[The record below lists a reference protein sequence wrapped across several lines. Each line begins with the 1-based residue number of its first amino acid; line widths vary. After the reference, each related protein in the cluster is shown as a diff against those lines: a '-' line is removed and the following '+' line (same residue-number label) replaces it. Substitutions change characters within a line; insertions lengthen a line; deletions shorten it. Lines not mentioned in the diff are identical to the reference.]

1 MTMQFK
7 KAYRYRVYPDEKR
20 QQLLKEELWLSHTF
34 YNKLLERT
42 IKEYMNDKKSKINR
56 KIFNRYMKDITQ
68 EDKRFLK
75 IYSQTRQDIRDRL
88 IKAYQNFFK
97 RVQRRKKGEK
107 IKVGFPR
114 FRSIDKYKSF
124 AYPQDNGSFHIEK
137 NMLRISRIGRMK
149 IELHRQIQGTIKT
162 LTIKKEAN
170 QYYAIFTTVQ
180 ESEIPKIENTNP
192 IGIDVGLTTFASFSD
207 GATIRKPKFTTK
219 NEKRLHR
226 WERIKAR
233 RQKGSRNREKAKLRI
248 QEIWQDTTNQNKDFI
263 EKETTKLINS
273 GYTSF
278 VMEDLEIRNMVKNHK
293 YARSIQEA
301 TWGMFRQILSCKA
314 ESAGMKVVPVPYQ
327 YTTQACSR
335 CHNVK
340 KGDDKLTLKDR
351 LYNCYVCGMVMDRDV
366 NASINILNRATAG
379 RAGSNASG
387 DATSTIQQVSQVV
400 SLKQEHT
407 LLIAEE
413 AHML

>member
-1 MTMQFK
+1 MMQSK
-7 KAYRYRVYPDEKR
+7 KAYRFRIYPDGKR
-20 QQLLKEELWLSHTF
+20 QQLLNEEIWLSHAF

-42 IKEYMNDKKSKINR
+42 IKEYVNDKKSKISR
-56 KIFNRYMKDITQ
+56 KIFNRYMKDIGQ

-114 FRSIDKYKSF
+114 FRSIDKYRSF
-124 AYPQDNGSFHIEK
+124 TYPQNNGSFYIEK
-137 NMLRISRIGRMK
+137 NMLRISRIGRMR
-149 IELHRQIQGTIKT
+149 IELHRQIQGMIKT
-162 LTIKKEAN
+162 LNIKKEAN
-170 QYYAIFTTVQ
+170 RYYAIFTTIQ
-180 ESEIPKIENTNP
+180 ESEIPKIENIKP
-192 IGIDVGLTTFASFSD
+192 VGIDVGLTTFASLSD
-207 GATIRKPKFTTK
+207 GTAIIKPKFVRN
-219 NEKRLHR
+219 NEKRLHH

-233 RQKGSRNREKAKLRI
+233 RQKGGRNREKAKLKTRK
-248 QEIWQDTTNQNKDFI
+248 IWQDTTNQNKDFI
-263 EKETTKLINS
+263 EKETAKLVSS

-278 VMEDLEIRNMVKNHK
+278 VIEDLEIRNMVKNHR

-327 YTTQACSR
+327 YTTQACSK

-340 KGDDKLTLKDR
+340 KGDDKLSPNNR
-351 LYNCYVCGMVMDRDV
+351 IYNCAVCGLVMDRDE

-379 RAGSNASG
+379 HAGSNAGG
-387 DATSTIQQVSQVV
+387 DATSTIQRVSQVV

-413 AHML
+413 AHTL

>member
-1 MTMQFK
+1 MESK
-7 KAYRYRVYPDEKR
+7 KAYRYRIYPDNKR
-20 QQLLKEELWLSHTF
+20 QQLLNEQMWLSHTF

-42 IKEYMNDKKSKINR
+42 IKEYINDKKSKISR
-56 KIFNRYMKDITQ
+56 KIFNGYMKDIIQ

-170 QYYAIFTTVQ
+170 QYYAIFTTLQ
-180 ESEIPKIENTNP
+180 EAEIPKVENIKP

-207 GATIRKPKFTTK
+207 GTTIRKPKFARK
-219 NEKRLHR
+219 NEKRLHH

-233 RQKGSRNREKAKLRI
+233 RQKGSRNREKAKFKI
-248 QEIWQDTTNQNKDFI
+248 QEIWQDITNQNKDFI

-273 GYTSF
+273 DYTSF
-278 VMEDLEIRNMVKNHK
+278 VMEDLEIRNMMKNHK

-314 ESAGMKVVPVPYQ
+314 ESAGMKVIPVPYQ

-340 KGDDKLTLKDR
+340 KEEDKMTLNDR
-351 LYNCYVCGMVMDRDV
+351 IYNCNVCGLVMDRDE
-366 NASINILNRATAG
+366 NASTNILNRATAG
-379 RAGSNASG
+379 HAGSNASG